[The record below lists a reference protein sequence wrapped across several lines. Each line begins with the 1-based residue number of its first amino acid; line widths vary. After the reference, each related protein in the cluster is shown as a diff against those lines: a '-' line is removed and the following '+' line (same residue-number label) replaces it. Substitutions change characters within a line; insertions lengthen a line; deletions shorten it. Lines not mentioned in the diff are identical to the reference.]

1 MAIVVEHDKRKHEIL
16 EKSLEVFIEEG
27 YEDVTFQKIADRCGI
42 TRTTLYIYFKNK
54 REIFLWSIKQLTSGI
69 EQQLNKIALDTTKSS
84 EESLRLMLKTVVDAC
99 QENKSLFSVLLTY
112 LLALQKSGGEPGVRV
127 RRRIVRL
134 QHMLSTIIIRG
145 IKAGEFKKVNVKNA
159 NELFYGLIQSA
170 IFRLSVL
177 DEKTIDDIHDTLNLA
192 VNGLLADKK

>member
-69 EQQLNKIALDTTKSS
+69 EQQLNEIALDTTKSS

-112 LLALQKSGGEPGVRV
+112 LLALHKSGGEPGVRV

-145 IKAGEFKKVNVKNA
+145 IKAGEFKKVNVK
-159 NELFYGLIQSA
+159 I
-170 IFRLSVL
+170 
-177 DEKTIDDIHDTLNLA
+177 
-192 VNGLLADKK
+192 AD

>member
-69 EQQLNKIALDTTKSS
+69 EQQLNEIALDTTKSS

-112 LLALQKSGGEPGVRV
+112 LLALHKSGGEPGVRV

-145 IKAGEFKKVNVKNA
+145 IKAGELKKVNVKNA